1 MLYHLGTRDMLTLD
15 EVDIDIGV
23 PKQRSFQFLDLNAC
37 LQYVNQM
44 YFMNGEGIV
53 ACDVR
58 THDRIKIKSRSY
70 LTVHYRTLGV
80 ENEHKQE
87 QFCLKIWLQG
97 EKQEYLNY
105 FPQYVK
111 DYDQIEKQIEEYI
124 MPSLINEFTKL
135 YNNEKRKF
143 FENFNHEYPSSGKPE
158 QDRKRQILIKIFHE
172 NEIWI
177 IEKNSVLKN
186 IFVR

>member
-135 YNNEKRKF
+135 YNSEKRKF